1 MNLPGRGVMQHTP
14 KYILRVKQVYPT
26 LTGKYKAIADQI
38 LDRPG
43 NVLCRKA
50 KELAH
55 DCNCDAAL
63 VVRFCQRLGY
73 KGFADLKISVAA
85 EFLPVSPVS
94 GADNSQNSF
103 ARMRHEFLDKNS
115 RTLQDTASLLRE
127 EDVSKA
133 VDILSAA
140 RRIHILGAGASGIVA
155 RDVQLKFERLGF
167 DVVCHQDAS
176 LAQVLLGL
184 ARQGDAV
191 LAISFSGETRTVRDA
206 TLAAKKRGAQV
217 VVITNFPQSSLAVLA
232 DVTLL
237 TASDEGSFR
246 LGAMTSRLAQHLVL
260 DFLVISL
267 AMRDMDGSGASIAST
282 YNMIDEK

>member
-1 MNLPGRGVMQHTP
+1 MNHTP

-38 LDRPG
+38 LGKPG
-43 NVLCRKA
+43 NVLCRQA

-73 KGFADLKISVAA
+73 KGFADLKIAVAT
-85 EFLPVSPVS
+85 EFLPVSPVA
-94 GADNSQNSF
+94 GAGNSQNAF
-103 ARMRHEFLDKNS
+103 TRMRHEFLDKNS
-115 RTLQDTASLLRE
+115 RTLQDTSNLLRE
-127 EDVSKA
+127 KDVSKA

-140 RRIHILGAGASGIVA
+140 RRIHLLGAGASGIVA
-155 RDVQLKFERLGF
+155 LDAQIKLERLGF

-176 LAQVLLGL
+176 LAKVLLGL
-184 ARQGDAV
+184 VKQGDAV
-191 LAISFSGETRTVRDA
+191 LAISYSGETHTVHDS

-217 VVITNFPQSSLAVLA
+217 VAITNFPQSSLAGLA

-246 LGAMTSRLAQHLVL
+246 LGAMTSRLAQCLVL
-260 DFLVISL
+260 DFLVVSL
-267 AMRDMDGSGASIAST
+267 AMRDMDKSGESIAST
-282 YNMIDEK
+282 YNMVDDK